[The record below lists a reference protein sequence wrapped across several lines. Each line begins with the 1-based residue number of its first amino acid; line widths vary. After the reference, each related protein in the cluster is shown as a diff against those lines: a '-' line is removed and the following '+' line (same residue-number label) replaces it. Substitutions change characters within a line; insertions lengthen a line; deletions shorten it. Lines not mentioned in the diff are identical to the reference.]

1 MTPIQKLFAHVRTA
15 HRTALNS
22 AETMMSAV
30 SDHDDQ
36 YSNSTVAEL
45 EGAAAKME
53 TSARTLR
60 AQIAVF
66 RHTADQSE

>member
-1 MTPIQKLFAHVRTA
+1 MTPIQTLFAHTRAA

-22 AETMMSAV
+22 AETMMTAV
-30 SDHDDQ
+30 ADHDDE
-36 YSNSTVAEL
+36 YVGSTVSEL

-53 TSARTLR
+53 LSARTLR

-66 RHTADQSE
+66 RHATEKS